1 MNVSFPGKTLF
12 KTTFELCKYQT
23 INLISLEENVTQF
36 EEEEEEH
43 STNEVSSSIH
53 IHDGAD
59 CDVNTALLA
68 DYDQILESSTVA
80 ITRKQ
85 G

>member
-1 MNVSFPGKTLF
+1 MNVSFPGETLF
-12 KTTFELCKYQT
+12 KITFELCKYQT
-23 INLISLEENVTQF
+23 INLISLEENVTQL
-36 EEEEEEH
+36 EEEEH

-68 DYDQILESSTVA
+68 DYDQIPESSTVA